1 MPRAAAKQPK
11 PSKGKPRNGALRE
24 VRTALPPLP
33 ARTPAGH
40 KGTFGTVCI
49 IGGSCAGPTRMVG
62 APALSA
68 LAALRS
74 GCGLAKIFAPAPIC
88 ADILTIVP
96 SSTGHAIGTDL
107 SGETTITEAR
117 AAAEQA
123 LGVATVI
130 AIGPGLG
137 RGPGPAAALARLLE
151 QSELPLV
158 IDADALA
165 ILAAFHDPAQSL
177 RAPVVL
183 TPHPGEFRRL
193 AEALGLDAD
202 PIDPAKRPAAARAL
216 AAKLNCVVVLK
227 GAGTIIADRDRTFTN
242 TTGNAALATGG
253 TGDVLTGLIAGLIAQ
268 SPAAE
273 LLDTARL
280 AVHIH
285 GLAADLWVKRHGAA
299 SGLLAAELADL
310 IPAAMQSHRRK

>member
-1 MPRAAAKQPK
+1 MPRRAVKPAKPARKSRSGTPRRAGAAF
-11 PSKGKPRNGALRE
+11 
-24 VRTALPPLP
+24 PPLP
-33 ARTPAGH
+33 SRNPIGH
-40 KGTFGTVCI
+40 KGTFGTACI
-49 IGGSCAGPTRMVG
+49 IGGCCAGPTRMVG

-68 LAALRS
+68 RGALRA
-74 GCGLAKIFAPAPIC
+74 GCGLARIFAPAPIC
-88 ADILTIVP
+88 ADILALAP
-96 SSTGHAIGTDL
+96 SATGHAIGTDL
-107 SGETTITEAR
+107 IGETTITESL

-123 LGVATVI
+123 LRVATVI

-137 RGPGPAAALARLLE
+137 RGAGPAAALARLLE

-158 IDADALA
+158 IDADALS
-165 ILAAFHDPAQSL
+165 ILAAFHDPAQSF
-177 RAPVVL
+177 RTPAVL

-202 PIDPAKRPAAARAL
+202 PINPAERPAAAQAL

-227 GAGTIIADRDRTFTN
+227 GAGTIIADRERAFTN

-268 SPAAE
+268 APTAD
-273 LLDTARL
+273 LLDNARL

-285 GLAADLWVKRHGAA
+285 GLAADLWVKRNGST

-310 IPAAMQSHRRK
+310 IPAAMQSLRRK

>member
-1 MPRAAAKQPK
+1 MPRSSVKRPK
-11 PSKGKPRNGALRE
+11 PGNAKLRGTS
-24 VRTALPPLP
+24 RRASAALPTLP
-33 ARTPAGH
+33 ARTPTGH

-49 IGGSCAGPTRMVG
+49 LGGNCAGATRMVG

-74 GCGLAKIFAPAPIC
+74 GCGLAKVFAPAPIC

-96 SSTGHAIGTDL
+96 SATGHAIGTDL
-107 SGETTITEAR
+107 TGETTVTEAH

-123 LGVATVI
+123 LRVATVI

-137 RGPGPAAALARLLE
+137 RGPGPAAALSRLLD
-151 QSELPLV
+151 QTELPLV

-165 ILAAFHDPAQSL
+165 ILAAFHDPTQSL
-177 RAPVVL
+177 RATAVL

-193 AEALGLDAD
+193 AESLDLDTD

-227 GAGTIIADRDRTFTN
+227 GAGTIIADRDSAFTN

-253 TGDVLTGLIAGLIAQ
+253 TGDVLTGLIAGLVAQ
-268 SPAAE
+268 SPAAD

-310 IPAAMQSHRRK
+310 IPAAMQSLRRK